1 MSGFAGA
8 LPAGQPGTAKL
19 LTVDRVS
26 GDWYGSGRNWKIWF
40 YPFRKKVPW
49 KMPVTESATNAANV
63 LNVVGLTK
71 SYGGLKAVDEVSFE
85 VFKGEILALVGD
97 NGAGKS
103 TLVKAI
109 AGAQPPDSGR
119 IEIDGVPR
127 QLSTPRDASE
137 AGIGCLHQGLGLVD
151 TLNVPENVF
160 LGREMLTSLLPF
172 IRQLDHRRMRER
184 TIELLS
190 GFGISL
196 PRLNDPVIRLSGGQ
210 RQTVA
215 ISRLL
220 LQDVRLVIM
229 DEPMAALGVEEG
241 RRVLE
246 LVRTMRERDI
256 SVIVISHNLE
266 HVFQLADRIAVM
278 KNGRLIG
285 VLDAAETTRD
295 EIVRL
300 ITFGETT

>member
-1 MSGFAGA
+1 MQTQTDS
-8 LPAGQPGTAKL
+8 
-19 LTVDRVS
+19 R
-26 GDWYGSGRNWKIWF
+26 
-40 YPFRKKVPW
+40 
-49 KMPVTESATNAANV
+49 PVEV
-63 LNVVGLTK
+63 LNVEGLNK
-71 SYGGLKAVDEVSFE
+71 SYGGLKAVDDVSFE
-85 VFKGEILALVGD
+85 LFEGEILALVGD

-109 AGAQPPDSGR
+109 AGAQPPDSGLIR
-119 IEIDGVPR
+119 IDGVER
-127 QLSTPRDASE
+127 QLNTPRDASD

-151 TLNVPENVF
+151 SLNVPENVF
-160 LGREMLTSLLPF
+160 LGRELLTKLLYCIP
-172 IRQLDHRRMRER
+172 QLDHQGMRKR

-220 LQDVRLVIM
+220 LQDVRLIIM

-246 LVRTMRERDI
+246 LVRTMKNRGI
-256 SVIVISHNLE
+256 SIIVISHNLE

-278 KNGRLIG
+278 KNGQLVG
-285 VLDAAETTRD
+285 LVDAGATTRD

-300 ITFGETT
+300 ITFGRSE